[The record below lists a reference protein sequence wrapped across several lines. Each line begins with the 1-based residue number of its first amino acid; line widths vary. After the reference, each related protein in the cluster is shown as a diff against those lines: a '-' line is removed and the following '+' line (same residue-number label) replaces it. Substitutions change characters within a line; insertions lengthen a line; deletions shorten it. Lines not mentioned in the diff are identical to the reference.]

1 MKNQLKKVNYIPVII
16 ALIFNAL
23 IFLLLLLP
31 HSQYSLLNEMT
42 ALNDQSSSTINW
54 LTILPAI
61 FTIFVIL
68 FSCINFVFA
77 LLALFMD
84 RFYNYHFV
92 NKILFI
98 LIILTSIFE
107 YCYFFIGINGVFD
120 DGSKVISYGNIITI
134 ILYTLYLIAYIY
146 TYILFIEI
154 PYKKIMEEVKTTL
167 SKKTNIK
174 SETKIPENIIAT
186 ETVNDMQKMILDML
200 EKGKISSEEAN
211 KLLNELNN
219 KKD

>member
-1 MKNQLKKVNYIPVII
+1 MKNQLQKVNYIPVII

-31 HSQYSLLNEMT
+31 HSQYSLLGEMT
-42 ALNDQSSSTINW
+42 SLNDQSRINW
-54 LTILPAI
+54 LTTLPAI

-77 LLALFMD
+77 LLSLFMD

-92 NKILFI
+92 NKILFFSNI
-98 LIILTSIFE
+98 FTGIFE

-134 ILYTLYLIAYIY
+134 ILYTIYLITYIY
-146 TYILFIEI
+146 TYIKFIEK
-154 PYKKIMEEVKTTL
+154 PYKKIMKEVKTTL
-167 SKKTNIK
+167 SKESNINKEIEK
-174 SETKIPENIIAT
+174 SEKVIAK

-200 EKGKISSEEAN
+200 EKGKISSDEAN
-211 KLLNELNN
+211 KFLNELNN
-219 KKD
+219 KKN